1 MTLDSLYIGVPIGA
15 FFCFLFIFFSFLNA
29 GDAKPVR
36 YFRQILLSCLI
47 WTGGV
52 VMMRM
57 QIMPGMRFWFHVSV
71 FGFLTVP
78 IFMYAFL
85 FYMLEIKKNGFLTGY
100 CIATVVA
107 MGINVVTEVFIP
119 EPDIIRYADE
129 SIGYACHLS
138 WGSYLFAAAEAV
150 VIVYTTVL
158 AHRAIGNKFEKRKK
172 LFPLL
177 LGTVAILTGNLFV
190 ALPGNF
196 FPYDMLGG
204 IFMALCLLY
213 IMWHKYLFDISNRIV
228 IGCIYSVALA
238 VSLLP
243 VFNFNHNAEWYL
255 GSVLPE
261 IQQKVIVL
269 VLGFTGWS
277 LFVFYLAR
285 KMAEGIMQR
294 QNRKQ
299 IEVLRRFQNES
310 ASILRQEDLF
320 KLLVGVV
327 NEMFPVK
334 DIFVFIKNGEK
345 FTVVKTA
352 GGQMPDQAE
361 QDEITAML
369 ERSGA
374 GECSEIS
381 LMKYDDEIQGF
392 IYIKSEKR
400 TRLNYLERDYYWRIG
415 VYAGVCLKNISTYQ
429 EVYQISIHDEL
440 TGLYNRGYFKKFLA
454 ENWKEEQ
461 KIALMYLDLDD
472 FKLFNELY
480 GEECGDRILKW
491 CGHIIENTVGC
502 QGNTFRFGS
511 NEYVVLINSDEKKK
525 VAQIA
530 AKIQKN
536 FLLADEEKPDVLQ
549 PVTASVGIAFY
560 PDTAS
565 GADELLS
572 QAERANFYAKR
583 DGKNCIKI
591 YGAHTEDELEDQQV
605 QKHYEQIAPTIY
617 ALTAAIDAKDSY
629 TFEHSCHVSD
639 YAVLL
644 AKKIGLEPNDIEIA
658 KEAGLLHDIG
668 KIGIPESILK
678 KQGRLNDEEYE
689 IMKTHV
695 TNSIEMIHFLPNMN
709 YVIPAVLSHHER
721 YDGKGYPRG
730 LKGEDIQLLGRIL
743 AVCDSFDAMTTK
755 RTYKEAMSIDY
766 AISELEHNKGTQFDP
781 KLAEAFI
788 ELLKEGKIEV

>member
-1 MTLDSLYIGVPIGA
+1 MENIKEKLELLALGKYNNDIENLSVKELYDIVGTYVISQISQEWRKSNLAHYSSRRACYFSAEYLIGKPVYKNLLCLGIEEEIEDVLNSYERSIKEFESLPDELLGNGGLGRLAACFLDSAANLGVALDGYGIRYRFG
-15 FFCFLFIFFSFLNA
+15 LFKQTI
-29 GDAKPVR
+29 
-36 YFRQILLSCLI
+36 
-47 WTGGV
+47 
-52 VMMRM
+52 
-57 QIMPGMRFWFHVSV
+57 
-71 FGFLTVP
+71 
-78 IFMYAFL
+78 
-85 FYMLEIKKNGFLTGY
+85 ENGFQIEKIEDSIEY
-100 CIATVVA
+100 NDPWCVPCREDKVKIH
-107 MGINVVTEVFIP
+107 F
-119 EPDIIRYADE
+119 AD
-129 SIGYACHLS
+129 GD
-138 WGSYLFAAAEAV
+138 
-150 VIVYTTVL
+150 VL
-158 AHRAIGNKFEKRKK
+158 AVPFDMPVISFKTQKFS
-172 LFPLL
+172 
-177 LGTVAILTGNLFV
+177 NLR
-190 ALPGNF
+190 L
-196 FPYDMLGG
+196 
-204 IFMALCLLY
+204 
-213 IMWHKYLFDISNRIV
+213 WQS
-228 IGCIYSVALA
+228 
-238 VSLLP
+238 
-243 VFNFNHNAEWYL
+243 
-255 GSVLPE
+255 
-261 IQQKVIVL
+261 
-269 VLGFTGWS
+269 
-277 LFVFYLAR
+277 
-285 KMAEGIMQR
+285 
-294 QNRKQ
+294 
-299 IEVLRRFQNES
+299 ES
-310 ASILRQEDLF
+310 
-320 KLLVGVV
+320 V
-327 NEMFPVK
+327 NEF
-334 DIFVFIKNGEK
+334 
-345 FTVVKTA
+345 
-352 GGQMPDQAE
+352 
-361 QDEITAML
+361 
-369 ERSGA
+369 
-374 GECSEIS
+374 
-381 LMKYDDEIQGF
+381 
-392 IYIKSEKR
+392 
-400 TRLNYLERDYYWRIG
+400 
-415 VYAGVCLKNISTYQ
+415 
-429 EVYQISIHDEL
+429 
-440 TGLYNRGYFKKFLA
+440 
-454 ENWKEEQ
+454 
-461 KIALMYLDLDD
+461 D

-491 CGHIIENTVGC
+491 CGHIIENTVGSK
-502 QGNTFRFGS
+502 GETFRFGS

-525 VAQIA
+525 VALIA

-730 LKGEDIQLLGRIL
+730 LKGEDIPLLGRIL